1 MTVPLWLVAA
11 WAAGFLIG
19 LFVLAAVVIKEES
32 LVGEDL
38 EKGLGLLLVMAGA
51 AAGWPLGL
59 LGILTASVIHPIRRK
74 LTYRRRLEQ
83 KRLED
88 LAKDVLES

>member
-1 MTVPLWLVAA
+1 MTVPLWLVVA
-11 WAAGFLIG
+11 WAAGFLVG
-19 LFVLAAVVIKEES
+19 LFIIAAVVIKERLLE
-32 LVGEDL
+32 GEDL
-38 EKGLGLLLVMAGA
+38 EERIGLMLITAGA

-59 LGILTASVIHPIRRK
+59 LGILMASIIRPVRRK
-74 LTYRRRLEQ
+74 LTYWRRREQ